1 MVTQS
6 FWKSLLVIATVI
18 GGVFYI
24 EDRLEKTIEKNM
36 KPVIDKVDLHET
48 RLALIEKKNNV
59 FRFEYRIATS
69 ETNKLID
76 FINKRFNTSFIKPSE
91 INIQEE
97 K

>member
-1 MVTQS
+1 MITQS

-36 KPVIDKVDLHET
+36 KPVVDKVDLHET
-48 RLALIEKKNNV
+48 RLALIDKKSNA
-59 FRFEYRIATS
+59 FSFEYRIATS

-76 FINKRFNTSFIKPSE
+76 FINRRFHTSFIKPSE
-91 INIQEE
+91 INIHEE